1 MNRRTLARCA
11 VFILV
16 NTLFSA
22 RLFAQYVCEFGN
34 GPLNSAQ
41 PSGITPAEIVERF
54 ATRETIFKAAREH
67 YGYTVDVTVE
77 TLDGN
82 QVNGAY
88 RQVWEVTLD
97 DRGSRVERSTLA
109 PESTLRQITISK
121 EDLDDV
127 RDRLPFVFTAE
138 ELSRF
143 SAVYIGQQ
151 HVDQLDTYV
160 FDVRPKDAKKEKQ
173 TGKERFQGRI
183 WVDNQD
189 FMIVKTCGKAR
200 SDENAGS
207 RNRKAPA
214 NLSPTF
220 VTYREQIDGKFWFVT
235 YSRADEILHFPNGGV
250 RIRETV
256 KYSNYK
262 ALPAK

>member
-1 MNRRTLARCA
+1 MNRRTPAPCA

-16 NTLFSA
+16 NTLFSV

-34 GPLNSAQ
+34 GPVSSAQ

-54 ATRETIFKAAREH
+54 ATRESIFKAAREH
-67 YGYTVDVTVE
+67 YGYTVDVTIE

-82 QVNGAY
+82 QVSGTY
-88 RQVWEVTLD
+88 KQVSEVALD
-97 DRGSRVERSTLA
+97 DRGERVQRSTFA
-109 PESTLRQITISK
+109 PESSLRQITVTK

-127 RDRLPFVFTAE
+127 RNRLSLVFTAE

-143 SAVYIGQQ
+143 SAVYVGQQ

-173 TGKERFQGRI
+173 AEKDRFQGRI
-183 WVDNQD
+183 WVDAQD
-189 FMIVKTCGKAR
+189 FVIVKTCGKNR
-200 SDENAGS
+200 SDEYPKS
-207 RNRKAPA
+207 RNAPA
-214 NLSPTF
+214 NLTPTF
-220 VTYREQIDGKFWFVT
+220 VTYREQIDGKFWFAT
-235 YSRADEILHFPNGGV
+235 YSRADEILHFPRGGV
-250 RIRETV
+250 RVRETV